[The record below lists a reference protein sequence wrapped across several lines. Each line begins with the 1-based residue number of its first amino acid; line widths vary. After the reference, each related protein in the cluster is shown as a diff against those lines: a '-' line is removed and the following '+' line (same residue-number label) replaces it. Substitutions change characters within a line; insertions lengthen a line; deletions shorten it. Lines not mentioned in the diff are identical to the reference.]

1 MKNKIVTILKDLYAY
16 KYTYILRATILQLVI
31 TTLGSYV
38 LSLLLRAALVSSD
51 LPGLTIDNLSSF
63 LINPMTLGLL
73 LLYLFALAFLVFFE
87 FTLLV
92 EMLRYKEE
100 KLRLTF
106 SRLKEDIGNFFTS
119 LSGGH
124 IVAFLVYL
132 ILTIPFLQLF
142 LSSALLENLY
152 IPKFI
157 SGELVKTTSGSVI
170 YYGLYALLGYLN
182 LRFIYTLPLT
192 VTNKGQ
198 HFAQSMAQSWK
209 MTKGRKLFALSGL
222 LLVLFILMIVTMV
235 FVVLGI
241 SIASVLDSNK
251 SDLLIETLFL
261 SFVWGTV
268 FAASLLFK
276 LGFLS
281 YLLHVLD
288 LEKAEQDQLTPQ
300 KPKKGRSFALVA
312 LLIAIGGVS
321 FIYNSSGLSSQKTEN
336 IQVIAHR
343 GLVSKGV
350 ENSLEALE
358 AVAKAGADY
367 VEMDVIYS
375 KDGQFVVSH
384 DDNLKRLTG
393 KNIAISDSKA
403 EQVVGLPI
411 HQNGHK
417 SHLVSFDTYVKKA
430 KELGIKL
437 LVELKPTGKEAR
449 NYEQDFVDKL
459 NQLGVSRDYL
469 VMSLDLPTVEKVKRL
484 DKNLT
489 VGYTISL
496 QVGDFTNQTVDFYAI
511 EDFSYNEWLAASA
524 HAKGKKIYA
533 WTINAEEDITKYL
546 QSSSD
551 GIITDYPT
559 DVKEMKAN
567 FKKDDSYLEY
577 FLRIFSL

>member
-1 MKNKIVTILKDLYAY
+1 M
-16 KYTYILRATILQLVI
+16 
-31 TTLGSYV
+31 
-38 LSLLLRAALVSSD
+38 
-51 LPGLTIDNLSSF
+51 
-63 LINPMTLGLL
+63 
-73 LLYLFALAFLVFFE
+73 
-87 FTLLV
+87 
-92 EMLRYKEE
+92 
-100 KLRLTF
+100 
-106 SRLKEDIGNFFTS
+106 
-119 LSGGH
+119 
-124 IVAFLVYL
+124 
-132 ILTIPFLQLF
+132 
-142 LSSALLENLY
+142 
-152 IPKFI
+152 
-157 SGELVKTTSGSVI
+157 
-170 YYGLYALLGYLN
+170 
-182 LRFIYTLPLT
+182 
-192 VTNKGQ
+192 
-198 HFAQSMAQSWK
+198 
-209 MTKGRKLFALSGL
+209 
-222 LLVLFILMIVTMV
+222 
-235 FVVLGI
+235 
-241 SIASVLDSNK
+241 
-251 SDLLIETLFL
+251 
-261 SFVWGTV
+261 
-268 FAASLLFK
+268 
-276 LGFLS
+276 
-281 YLLHVLD
+281 
-288 LEKAEQDQLTPQ
+288 
-300 KPKKGRSFALVA
+300 
-312 LLIAIGGVS
+312 
-321 FIYNSSGLSSQKTEN
+321 
-336 IQVIAHR
+336 
-343 GLVSKGV
+343 
-350 ENSLEALE
+350 EALE
-358 AVAKAGADY
+358 AAAKAGADY

-533 WTINAEEDITKYL
+533 WTINAEEDITRYL